1 MKDFRQRAL
10 DYHEFPTPGK
20 VSGALTTPA
29 ETSEDLSLAYSPG
42 VAEPVREI
50 AANPDDVYKY
60 TAKGNT
66 VDVITNGTTILGL
79 GNLGQMDSKPVM

>member
-1 MKDFRQRAL
+1 MTDFRQRAL
-10 DYHEFPTPGK
+10 DYHALPTPGK
-20 VSGALTTPA
+20 ISVSLTTAA

-60 TAKGNT
+60 TAKGRFR
-66 VDVITNGTTILGL
+66 
-79 GNLGQMDSKPVM
+79 